1 MTKNTAC
8 NRCNSRSNIEYVSIN
23 DTSTAF
29 CEKCRTLLFQEKKSV
44 GRPSIG
50 KTKKISL
57 TLPEEDWLKLDSLAN
72 GNRSQFIRKTI
83 VKALIDE
90 EKK

>member
-1 MTKNTAC
+1 MSSNLVCK
-8 NRCNSRSNIEYVSIN
+8 RCNSRISVEIVSVN
-23 DTSTAF
+23 NTPTNF
-29 CEKCRTLLFQEKKSV
+29 CKKCRSFLFQEKKSV